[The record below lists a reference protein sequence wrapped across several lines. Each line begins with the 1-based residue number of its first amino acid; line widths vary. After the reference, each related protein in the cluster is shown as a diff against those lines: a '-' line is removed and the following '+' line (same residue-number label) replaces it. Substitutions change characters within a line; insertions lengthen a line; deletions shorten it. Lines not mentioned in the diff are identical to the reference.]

1 MANII
6 NTSILAVLYYNL
18 KKENS
23 YDLENG
29 KDRKKAQSNFENTK
43 KIDPELLA
51 QAYESYKQM
60 MEKEFENFL

>member
-1 MANII
+1 MVNII

-43 KIDPELLA
+43 KIDTELLA
-51 QAYESYKQM
+51 QAYERYKQM